1 MILPSINN
9 ARDLGESTL
18 ENALPW
24 KAISPI
30 SYTPVGNIRR
40 YINELQQY
48 SHDRLSKDTDFKE
61 IEENV
66 QEFLTNVKPLEY
78 TSILK
83 MQEDAAKRKEER
95 DEEMASA
102 RKTMENTTRED
113 SEEEKSSNE
122 ETTIRSDAY
131 LLESMAILEDYIR
144 LQQRVEVKN

>member
-1 MILPSINN
+1 M
-9 ARDLGESTL
+9 
-18 ENALPW
+18 
-24 KAISPI
+24 
-30 SYTPVGNIRR
+30 
-40 YINELQQY
+40 
-48 SHDRLSKDTDFKE
+48 
-61 IEENV
+61 
-66 QEFLTNVKPLEY
+66 TNVKPLEY

-102 RKTMENTTRED
+102 NKTMENTTRENSD
-113 SEEEKSSNE
+113 EEKSSNE